1 MIPIRDT
8 TPTRNVPVANNALI
22 AINVVVFF
30 IEVFQQGGGERFIFT
45 YGLVPARYTIDH
57 IARHFSLFHQ
67 AFAWLTFMFLHGGI
81 WHLVSNMWFLHI
93 FGDNVEDRL
102 GPARYLLFYL
112 ACGLVSGLSH
122 FLLHQ
127 QSLAPVIGA
136 SGAVAGVMGG
146 YFLLHPRSRILTL
159 VPIIIIPLFF
169 EIPAF
174 FFLGFWFFLQFLNAA
189 ASAGTVGG
197 VAWWAHVGGFLC
209 GMLLLK
215 LIEALPA
222 AGITQQLRQATLR
235 KKTHRLQVA
244 RPTTVGNDPDLYATV
259 TVSPYEALVGSRKMV
274 TIQHG
279 LQRRILNV
287 VIPPGITPGKIL
299 RLRGQGK
306 TGADGR
312 RGDLLLKV
320 AIQ

>member
-8 TPTRNVPVANNALI
+8 TPTATVPVVNNALI
-22 AINVVVFF
+22 GINVAVFLLEVLQGQSGESF
-30 IEVFQQGGGERFIFT
+30 IYT

-57 IARHFSLFHQ
+57 IGRHFNGFQ
-67 AFAWLTFMFLHGGI
+67 QVFAWLSFMFLHGGI
-81 WHLVSNMWFLHI
+81 WHLLSNMWFLHI

-112 ACGLVSGLSH
+112 CCGLASGLSH
-122 FLLHQ
+122 FLLNLH
-127 QSLAPVIGA
+127 SVAPVIGA

-159 VPIIIIPLFF
+159 VPIVIIPFFF

-174 FFLGFWFFLQFLNAA
+174 FFLGFWFLLQFFNAA
-189 ASAGTVGG
+189 ASTGTTGG
-197 VAWWAHVGGFLC
+197 VAWWAHIGGFVC
-209 GMLLLK
+209 GMVFLK
-215 LIEALPA
+215 MINALPSHGFTA
-222 AGITQQLRQATLR
+222 RLRLATSR

-244 RPTTVGNDPDLYATV
+244 RPTSMGHDPDLYATL

-279 LQRRILNV
+279 LQRRFFNV
-287 VIPPGITPGKIL
+287 IIPPGITPGKIL

-306 TGADGR
+306 TTTTGG
-312 RGDLLLKV
+312 RGDLLLKIV
-320 AIQ
+320 IQ